1 MLKVKKK
8 CCGKCLF
15 SKDKIVSN
23 ERKKDILK
31 SCASDDSHFVCH
43 ETTVYDNDGDAV
55 NDSNNAVCAEF
66 YKRQSSQMIR
76 ISQRLGMVKMV
87 D

>member
-1 MLKVKKK
+1 MLKVKKE

-15 SKDKIVSN
+15 GKNKIVSN

-31 SCASDDSHFVCH
+31 GCLQEDNHFICH
-43 ETTVYDNDGDAV
+43 EATIEKKEV
-55 NDSNNAVCAEF
+55 VCAEF

-76 ISQRLGMVKMV
+76 ISQRLGMIEMV